1 MKIKVGYL
9 LSYDYK
15 MFFTSVKQVYDYV
28 DAIFL
33 AIDKNYLTWSGNSF
47 EIEEEFF
54 EEIKRFDVKNKI
66 KFYFDEFYVPG
77 LSPIECDVRERN
89 MLLKRMGDGWLIQL
103 DVDEY
108 MYDFKKIKKFL
119 KQHWY
124 LTIFPKFTPVI
135 FKGIWI
141 TLFKKLPEGYLYIE
155 NNERFPFITNYK
167 KYDGPRTN
175 YSISNHL
182 INAKAIHQSWARSEE
197 EIFFKITNWG
207 HKDDFDT
214 QKHFEFWRDLDI
226 NNYKNYQ
233 NIHPLKPELW
243 DKLHY
248 IQCNSI
254 DDFIEL
260 YAQKNKQVLI
270 SVGFFKMIKAFFRKI
285 QKIRK

>member
-9 LSYDYK
+9 LSYDYN

-28 DAIFL
+28 DVIFL

-47 EIEEEFF
+47 EIEESFF
-54 EEIKRFDVKNKI
+54 EKVKKFDVKNKI
-66 KFYFDEFYVPG
+66 EFYYDDFYVPG
-77 LSPIECDVRERN
+77 LSPMECDVRERN
-89 MLLKRMGDGWLIQL
+89 MLLNRMGDGWLIQL

-108 MYDFKKIKKFL
+108 MYDFKKIRIFL

-124 LTIFPKFTPVI
+124 LMIFPKFTPVI

-155 NNERFPFITNYK
+155 NNERFPFITNCK

-182 INAKAIHQSWARSEE
+182 MNAKAIHQSWARSEE

-207 HKDDFDT
+207 HRDDFDT

-226 NNYKNYQ
+226 SNYDNFK

-248 IQCNSI
+248 IPSTSI
-254 DDFIEL
+254 DDFIEQ
-260 YAQKNKQVLI
+260 YAKKNKQVLI
-270 SVGFFKMIKAFFRKI
+270 SVGFFKMLKAFFRKI
-285 QKIRK
+285 QKRIK